1 MRSWLYLHT
10 CYITLVFGHLFLFL
24 WKFPWLTIE
33 RSVIDTFRQLPFTHQ
48 NVSFDANLRMVMS
61 NIFFAVKLMPDN
73 TCHYGRSGG
82 YLVTFNHFISFSL
95 ALVKGKQWS
104 FLLRDSVDNHLVCTN
119 ILLHGP
125 NLQPFTWLSSE
136 THGSEIWLTGTVPKA
151 LTQGIIF
158 GLRIQILRI

>member
-1 MRSWLYLHT
+1 MLYYFGFWPFIPLFMKVPMVDYWEICHW
-10 CYITLVFGHLFLFL
+10 YVSAITFHAPKCFI
-24 WKFPWLTIE
+24 WCKFE
-33 RSVIDTFRQLPFTHQ
+33 DGDEQH
-48 NVSFDANLRMVMS
+48 
-61 NIFFAVKLMPDN
+61 FFAVKLMPDN

-119 ILLHGP
+119 ILLYGP